1 MLIGFMMFIGL
12 IGSMV
17 SGLGLR
23 ISLGFGFRVSGC
35 RFRVS
40 GLGFIYRV

>member
-23 ISLGFGFRVSGC
+23 ISLGFWV
-35 RFRVS
+35 
-40 GLGFIYRV
+40 